1 MVIHSPLDL
10 GKLVRARRL
19 EVGLNAAQAADL
31 AGVSRRLLIELE
43 TGKRKQAGLANVLRV
58 LEILGLSVDVASRG
72 SLTAQRADPREP
84 SV

>member
-1 MVIHSPLDL
+1 MVIHTPRDL
-10 GKLVRARRL
+10 GRLIRARRL
-19 EVGLNAAQAADL
+19 DAGLNAAQAADL

-58 LEILGLSVDVASRG
+58 LEILGLRVDVAARGAMTRSDGSRD
-72 SLTAQRADPREP
+72 R